1 LITNEVVFNYKFFIV
16 KRFTKRRSKR
26 AGNLYFEGEE
36 DPEVEKE
43 TSKLDSLLED
53 TIIEA
58 SQSQLPLSTTPKDLI
73 IVALFRL
80 EKRIAKEDFLLT
92 RGRSIETLNKF

>member
-1 LITNEVVFNYKFFIV
+1 VVFNYKPFIV
-16 KRFTKRRSKR
+16 KRFTKRGSRR
-26 AGNLYFEGEE
+26 AGNLYFEGEK

-43 TSKLDSLLED
+43 ASKLDSPLED

-58 SQSQLPLSTTPKDLI
+58 SQPQPPLSTTPKDSI

-80 EKRIAKEDFLLT
+80 EKRIAEEDLPLT
-92 RGRSIETLNKF
+92 RGRPIGALNKP